1 MNNWLNWGFWLVDKF
16 KSVTDGR
23 TDGHLTWEGARD
35 ACASKNEKM
44 SFFWNHHCDLKLI
57 ASSHSDDFKA
67 NSFKSQWWFQK
78 NDISLMLTILD
89 TLDTFSSSLFWT
101 YFWEN
106 NFMDIFCTRFFV
118 HFFDT
123 FFLHF
128 FSCPSSSI
136 PTLVTH
142 WLTDWLFWI
151 QLQTFDQ
158 TIPDLP
164 DQPSQPISWPTCT
177 T

>member
-1 MNNWLNWGFWLVDKF
+1 MHMRLP
-16 KSVTDGR
+16 
-23 TDGHLTWEGARD
+23 LTKKK
-35 ACASKNEKM
+35 CKQIVSKKKN
-44 SFFWNHHCDLKLI
+44 SFFWNHHLKLI

-128 FSCPSSSI
+128 F
-136 PTLVTH
+136 LVKGN
-142 WLTDWLFWI
+142 LICIFCLKPCRCLDRI
-151 QLQTFDQ
+151 K
-158 TIPDLP
+158 
-164 DQPSQPISWPTCT
+164 PISEVKSFLNIKESYILNSGNSV
-177 T
+177 